1 MPRPPTADPG
11 ERQRRFEVVY
21 AAHRG
26 PVLHFAG
33 DTVAQVLALLRE
45 RHVTVPV
52 FNYAQPAGAKNVSH
66 VPGTWYVYDATPWAP
81 GQVMLM
87 VGPTRT
93 PPAYRA
99 PQPGTPTPSPT
110 S

>member
-1 MPRPPTADPG
+1 VPRPPIADPG

-26 PVLHFAG
+26 PM
-33 DTVAQVLALLRE
+33 LRE

-52 FNYAQPAGAKNVSH
+52 FNYSQSGFALNVRH

-81 GQVMLM
+81 GQVLLF

-93 PPAYRA
+93 QRGNQA
-99 PQPGTPTPSPT
+99 PQPGTPSPVPDQQGAAARDTQPS
-110 S
+110 